1 MLPYISAKSFM
12 TTTTANF
19 THDRVS
25 FQALRELRYGQSVIR
40 YLILWRTMGVSK
52 LSLFCE
58 SVAPRE
64 SILVMKRFLCRG
76 KRRNSPEHSR

>member
-1 MLPYISAKSFM
+1 MIPNDTAKSY
-12 TTTTANF
+12 THASTANF
-19 THDRVS
+19 TQDRVT
-25 FQALRELRYGQSVIR
+25 FQALRELHYGQSVIK
-40 YLILWRTMGVSK
+40 YHLLWRTMRMSK
-52 LSLFCE
+52 LSLFCV